1 MSIYSDTVTLFNKKL
16 VDRFQGP
23 IWYPTVLKNVNL
35 STDRAVIVAQYGQ
48 ESSDK
53 AVLNVRYT
61 KIGDE
66 ITVAGKPYMEPKEW
80 DQTED
85 SITFA
90 HGDFFWE
97 GEWGGGIVEDIN
109 YTGGFYAYMNEKHDN
124 VFLVTGAARLS
135 VIPHFEIVGR

>member
-1 MSIYSDTVTLFNKKL
+1 MYNSTVTLFNKKV

-48 ESSDK
+48 ESADK
-53 AVLNVRYT
+53 AVLNVRYA
-61 KIGDE
+61 KSGNE
-66 ITVAGKPYMEPKEW
+66 ITVAGKPYMKPENW

-90 HGDFFWE
+90 AGDFFWE
-97 GEWGGGIVEDIN
+97 GEWTGGIAEDID
-109 YTGGFYAYMNEKHDN
+109 YTGGFYAYMNEMHDN
-124 VFLVTGAARLS
+124 VFLVTDVAKLS